1 LVISIISSNQTFCW
15 KKDIMPAFASLV
27 LMLIWSVYS
36 KSFDLLFTSF
46 SNFFAPDKVL
56 DTSYITAL
64 QVIPAGI
71 VIALLG
77 SIVSI
82 GILKL
87 FKIDLDSHIGHDK
100 ISRKSHWSIGF
111 FLLVFEEG
119 IFRIIPMYLSNL
131 MGWNTPVVLILTSV
145 LFALFHIMNFQ
156 NKNQNPLST
165 LPQLFT
171 GVLIASIAMSYGWWT
186 GFLFHYV
193 YDLVLFSTEKQRKYT
208 SNEVAIFLY
217 MAVVAVLGYFISG
230 GVGFLGNTN
239 LNTFETVN
247 LSNQQIVGSVFVV
260 YGTVIGLINLLG
272 FDTPQI
278 ENDDD
283 NPNNKYIVMLTGVL
297 STIVAIWVY
306 RFGGNL
312 FSTCLEALTVYFAII
327 SIALFGSFKGSKLTA
342 NMIINFS
349 IFTIILWNWTNSSQ
363 VTEIASFIKE
373 ALYFEYNPL
382 MMFWIVLFT
391 INTLKLGYLKSDAK
405 AKNEEYEPNFSASE
419 MSGRAFSL
427 IATSYFFLIVQHCTI
442 AQSVI
447 LCASLAPVLAFYL
460 LIKTAKAP
468 SKTLA

>member
-1 LVISIISSNQTFCW
+1 
-15 KKDIMPAFASLV
+15 MPAFASIV
-27 LMLIWSVYS
+27 LMLIWSIYS

-64 QVIPAGI
+64 QVIPAAI
-71 VIALLG
+71 VIGLAG
-77 SIVSI
+77 SIISLW
-82 GILKL
+82 ILKL

-100 ISRKSHWSIGF
+100 ISRKSYWTIGF

-119 IFRIIPMYLSNL
+119 IFRILPMYVSNL
-131 MGWNTPVVLILTSV
+131 MGWNTPVVLISTSV

-171 GVLIASIAMSYGWWT
+171 GLLIASVAMSYGWWT

-193 YDLVLFSTEKQRKYT
+193 YNLVIFSTEKQRKYT
-208 SNEVAIFLY
+208 SNEVAIFIY
-217 MAVVAVLGYFISG
+217 MAMVAVLGYFISG
-230 GVGFLGNTN
+230 GVGFLGTIN

-247 LSNQQIVGSVFVV
+247 LSNQQVVGSVFLI
-260 YGTVIGLINLLG
+260 YGIVIGLINMLG

-278 ENDDD
+278 ENDDG
-283 NPNNKYIVMLTGVL
+283 NPNHKYIVMLTGVL
-297 STIVAIWVY
+297 STIFAIWVY

-312 FSTCLEALTVYFAII
+312 FSTCIEALTVYFAII

-342 NMIINFS
+342 NMIINIS
-349 IFTIILWNWTNSSQ
+349 ILAIIVWNWTNSSQ
-363 VTEIASFIKE
+363 VQEIASFIKE

-391 INTLKLGYLKSDAK
+391 INTLKNGYLQSEAK
-405 AKNEEYEPNFSASE
+405 ARNEEYEPNFSASE
-419 MSGRAFSL
+419 MSGQAFSL
-427 IATSYFFLIVQHCTI
+427 IAKSYFFLVIQHCTTFQ
-442 AQSVI
+442 AVI

-460 LIKTAKAP
+460 LIKSSKIP
-468 SKTLA
+468 SNTLA